1 MEDCCLS
8 NYGTFLQ
15 HFALRKFLSQHGYKT
30 YRLPYA
36 KEMTLHNRG
45 WMKRLLSESVPHWI
59 GDVLHILCIRRRGA
73 GFTIRDNR
81 RRNRKRKIFAQD
93 WKRLIGAVYEPQS
106 LDCSIR
112 IYGSDQIW
120 SALSGLELFPVE
132 PPEDCRVVSYAVSG
146 DWENARS
153 NEWQQKA
160 KQILPRFNAISVRE
174 NAGVELVRRLVDC
187 DVVHAVDPTLLLER
201 ADYVSAASN
210 QVAFTIPTLFCYLL
224 NLDADGAR
232 LVAVL
237 EDFAKANELALRI
250 CAVQGAERYVPDK
263 YRIMPSPSEFLAAF
277 RDARYVVTNSFH
289 GTIFSVLFGKPF
301 LSIMQVEAVGTK
313 QNIRQR
319 ELLSEL
325 GLEDH
330 LVEVGSEAARLTR
343 LLGMSDRSDYVK
355 GPIRDRIVQ
364 SKHWLL
370 KQLSGEA

>member
-1 MEDCCLS
+1 
-8 NYGTFLQ
+8 
-15 HFALRKFLSQHGYKT
+15 
-30 YRLPYA
+30 
-36 KEMTLHNRG
+36 
-45 WMKRLLSESVPHWI
+45 
-59 GDVLHILCIRRRGA
+59 
-73 GFTIRDNR
+73 
-81 RRNRKRKIFAQD
+81 
-93 WKRLIGAVYEPQS
+93 
-106 LDCSIR
+106 
-112 IYGSDQIW
+112 
-120 SALSGLELFPVE
+120 
-132 PPEDCRVVSYAVSG
+132 
-146 DWENARS
+146 
-153 NEWQQKA
+153 
-160 KQILPRFNAISVRE
+160 
-174 NAGVELVRRLVDC
+174 
-187 DVVHAVDPTLLLER
+187 
-201 ADYVSAASN
+201 
-210 QVAFTIPTLFCYLL
+210 
-224 NLDADGAR
+224 
-232 LVAVL
+232 
-237 EDFAKANELALRI
+237 
-250 CAVQGAERYVPDK
+250 VPDK